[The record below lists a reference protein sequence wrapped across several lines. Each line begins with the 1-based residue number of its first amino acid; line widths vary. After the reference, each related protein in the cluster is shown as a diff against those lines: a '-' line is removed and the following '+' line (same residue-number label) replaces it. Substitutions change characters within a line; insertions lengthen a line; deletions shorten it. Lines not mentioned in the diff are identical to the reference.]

1 MNEGRTK
8 LLLGILGVLLLFV
21 VWRFV
26 APVLGMGGGDSGGD
40 DDYANLTTSVGRIP
54 GAGRASASPEVDEV
68 ADLRLA
74 ELQGTH
80 RGYRPGRDPWRF
92 VDPPPPPTPPPPPPP
107 PPPTRQEIEAQNAEA
122 ERLRRLQEEAAR
134 LAAIEAARPKLPQTL
149 KYLGKFGPDARPIGV
164 FTDGKNILN
173 VQEGEV
179 IQGKFIVAQIGFESV
194 EIQFVGFPNEP
205 PQRLPVGR

>member
-1 MNEGRTK
+1 VNEGRTK
-8 LLLGILGVLLLFV
+8 MLLGILGVLLLIV
-21 VWRFV
+21 VWHFLG
-26 APVLGMGGGDSGGD
+26 PVLGMGGGDAGGD

-54 GAGRASASPEVDEV
+54 GAGRASSASPEVEEV
-68 ADLRLA
+68 ADLRVD

-107 PPPTRQEIEAQNAEA
+107 SREQVEAQDAEA

-134 LAAIEAARPKLPQTL
+134 LAAIEAARPKPPQFTL
-149 KYLGKFGPDARPIGV
+149 KYMGKFGPANRPIAV
-164 FTDGKNILN
+164 FTDGKNIFN
-173 VQEGEV
+173 VQKGEV
-179 IQGKFIVAQIGFESV
+179 IQGEFIVGQIGFESV
-194 EIQFVGFPNEP
+194 EIQFVKFPNEP